1 MSDHTTRA
9 AAEITSEQMPLI
21 ISVDD
26 HILEPQDL
34 WQQQLPP
41 SLRDRGPRVV
51 RERVKVSFVGGT
63 YGVERGAPD
72 GTPCDVWL
80 YEDLVSPTSRLHAS
94 VGMPHEMVINVPATY
109 DDFRPGTHDRTARLV
124 DMDANHVDVAVNFPN
139 TFPRF
144 CGQGFAERAD
154 RDLALQCI
162 QIYNDW
168 MIDDWC
174 GGAGAGRLIPLTLV
188 PLWDPQ
194 LAAEETRR
202 CAAKGSF
209 AIAFSENPSRLG
221 FGTMHSGEWDV
232 LWQACDET
240 DTTITMH
247 IGSSS
252 SMPTTSP
259 DAPLGV
265 SMALS
270 AQNAQGS
277 LCDWLLSGTLER
289 FPRLKVVYAESQ
301 IGWMPYLLE
310 RADIVWRDAVGGID
324 LPNPPS
330 SYVPG
335 RVFGCI
341 FDDQHG
347 LDARDAVGMRS
358 ILFETDYPH
367 ADGTWPHSREVAH
380 RLCTTAGMNADEI
393 YAFLRGNAIEA
404 FGLKRFGVD
413 A

>member
-1 MSDHTTRA
+1 MTNQPEPSSP
-9 AAEITSEQMPLI
+9 EIALDDMPLI

-34 WQQQLPP
+34 WQQQLPN

-51 RERVKVSFVGGT
+51 REKVKLSFVGGH
-63 YGVERGAPD
+63 YGFERGAED
-72 GTPCDVWL
+72 GRLCDIWL
-80 YEDLVSPTSRLHAS
+80 YEDLQVPTGRLHAP
-94 VGMPHEMVINVPATY
+94 VGMPAEMVVNEPATY
-109 DDFRPGTHDRTARLV
+109 DDFRLGSHDKTARLA

-154 RDLALQCI
+154 KELALLCI

-174 GGAGAGRLIPLTLV
+174 AGAGRGRLIPLTLI
-188 PLWDPQ
+188 PLWDPA
-194 LAAEETRR
+194 LAAAEVHR
-202 CAAKGSF
+202 CAAKGSH
-209 AIAFSENPSRLG
+209 AIAFSENPSKLG
-221 FGTMHSGEWDV
+221 FATMHSGEWDP
-232 LWQACDET
+232 LWRACSET

-277 LCDWLLSGTLER
+277 LIDWLLSGTLER
-289 FPRLKVVYAESQ
+289 FPALKIVYAESQ

-310 RADIVWRDAVGGID
+310 RADIVWRDGVGAID
-324 LPNPPS
+324 LPRPPS

-335 RVFGCI
+335 RVYGCI

-347 LDARDAVGMRS
+347 LDSRDAVGMGS

-367 ADGTWPHSREVAH
+367 ADGTWPESQAVAH
-380 RLCTTAGMNADEI
+380 RLCVTAGMGADEI
-393 YAFLRGNAIEA
+393 YAFLRGNAIAA
-404 FGLKRFGVD
+404 FGLDRFGVS

>member
-1 MSDHTTRA
+1 MSLDHSRTTPTEDELPR
-9 AAEITSEQMPLI
+9 I

-26 HILEPQDL
+26 HILEPRDL
-34 WQQQLPP
+34 WQSELPV

-51 RERVKVSFVGGT
+51 RERVELTFAGGH
-63 YGVERGAPD
+63 YGFERNAPD
-72 GTPCDVWL
+72 GQWCDVWL
-80 YEDLVSPTSRLHAS
+80 YEDLAMPTGRLHAP
-94 VGMPHEMVINVPATY
+94 VGRPQDEVINVPAIY
-109 DDFRPGTHDRTARLV
+109 EDFRLGAHDQTARLA
-124 DMDANHVDVAVNFPN
+124 DMDANHVEAAVNFPN

-144 CGQGFAERAD
+144 CGQGFAEREDKA
-154 RDLALQCI
+154 LALACL

-168 MIDDWC
+168 MIDVWSA
-174 GGAGAGRLIPLTLV
+174 GAGQGRLIPLTLV
-188 PLWDPQ
+188 PMWDAQ
-194 LAAEETRR
+194 LAADEVRR

-221 FGTMHSGEWDV
+221 FGTMHSGFWDP

-240 DTTITMH
+240 GTVVTMH

-252 SMPTTSP
+252 QMPSTSP
-259 DAPLGV
+259 DAPLAV

-270 AQNAQGS
+270 AQNAEGS
-277 LCDWLLSGTLER
+277 LCDWLFSGTLDR
-289 FPRLKVVYAESQ
+289 FPGLKIVYAESQ

-310 RADIVWRDAVGGID
+310 RADIVWRDGVGGVD

-347 LDARDAVGMRS
+347 LNSRDAVGMGS

-367 ADGTWPHSREVAH
+367 ADGTWPHSRAVAH
-380 RLCTTAGMNADEI
+380 RLCENAGMNADEV

-404 FGLKRFGVD
+404 FGLSRFGID